1 MKNTLLPGTGVNRFL
16 PILCI
21 LVLSVYSL
29 PVQSQPIEELRAV
42 KITNVDSQVLFSD
55 EAIAAAM
62 DFLAAT
68 GINAV
73 LPVVQNAGWT
83 QYPSEV
89 MEREFGVRMD
99 PRLAGRDPLG
109 VLVREARRV
118 GIEVYPWFEYG
129 FASIYSGGTPPH
141 GGHIIAKNPHWA
153 TFDRNGNHC
162 TKNGFDWMNGIH
174 PEVQDYIIALA
185 MEIIDTYDIDGIE
198 FSDRMPAM
206 PVECGYDDFTTALYR
221 SEHEGADPPFNFRN
235 TAWRTWRAGKLNDF
249 YARVRDSVKTRDP
262 ELFVA
267 SSPSVYPWAFNEYL
281 QDSRTWISN
290 GTIDHWIPQFY
301 RQNLAAYQI
310 EVDRAV
316 EQAGDRPD
324 ILIAGILMNVG
335 SYTVPVDTL
344 RLFMESNRAAG
355 IRGEGFFFYE
365 GLRKNG
371 NELAGFLREE
381 YYHSPALIPGR
392 DGFVRRPA
400 ATIRRPDSPEA
411 AVAGSWSASGI
422 AGFNGPVWVFNPE
435 GPSSGSITYPLNVPE
450 EAWYDL
456 YVWTTPG
463 ESFTDTLQ
471 IIPGSVSGITLQYTV
486 ETGDGGPLQIPV
498 GNGGWQHAG
507 TLYLD
512 SSTVDTG
519 VTILSTGVDGKPA
532 AADAVMAAVNR
543 KLSPGTAVSID
554 QERIAQRM
562 HPGSATIEVNYP
574 NPFNPT
580 TTIVYSVT
588 EPSRIRITVHDL
600 LGRTVAIL
608 ADAPA
613 TPGRYTVMFDAAGY
627 ASGLYVVRIYTDG
640 KPAGSRKIMLIR

>member
-1 MKNTLLPGTGVNRFL
+1 MINRLQPRSGVDVFIPVLL
-16 PILCI
+16 I
-21 LVLSVYSL
+21 LVLSAYPRL
-29 PVQSQPIEELRAV
+29 VQSQPIEELRAV

-83 QYPSEV
+83 QYPSDV
-89 MEREFGVRMD
+89 MEREFGVRID
-99 PRLAGRDPLG
+99 PRFAGRDPLG

-141 GGHIIAKNPHWA
+141 GGHIIAKKPHWA
-153 TFDRNGNHC
+153 TLNRSGNHC

-174 PEVQDYIIALA
+174 PEVQDHIIELA
-185 MEIIDTYDIDGIE
+185 MEIIDNYDIDGIE

-206 PVECGYDDFTTALYR
+206 PVECGYDEYTTILYR
-221 SEHEGADPPFNFRN
+221 GEHKGEDPPFNFRN
-235 TAWRTWRAGKLNDF
+235 PEWRTWRAGKLNDF

-281 QDSRTWISN
+281 QDPPAWISN

-316 EQAGDRPD
+316 EQAGNRAD

-335 SYTVPVDTL
+335 SYTVPVDSL

-371 NELAGFLREE
+371 NELAGFLKEE
-381 YYHSPALIPGR
+381 FYTEAALIPGR
-392 DGFVRRPA
+392 DGFERRPPA
-400 ATIRRPDSPEA
+400 SIRRPESG
-411 AVAGSWSASGI
+411 GSDITGTWIPSDI
-422 AGFNGPVWVFNPE
+422 PGFE
-435 GPSSGSITYPLNVPE
+435 GSVYISGSQGSGNGAISYRPE
-450 EAWYDL
+450 IAEDAWHDL
-456 YVWTTPG
+456 YIWTTPG
-463 ESFTDTLQ
+463 EGFTDTLRVTT
-471 IIPGSVSGITLQYTV
+471 G
-486 ETGDGGPLQIPV
+486 TGDTATLGVPV
-498 GNGGWQHAG
+498 GEGGWQHAG
-507 TLYLD
+507 SIYLE
-512 SSTVDTG
+512 SSTEQPSIS
-519 VTILSTGVDGKPA
+519 ILSEGTDGLPA
-532 AADAVMAAVNR
+532 VADAVMAAINR
-543 KLSPGTAVSID
+543 KLSPGTAVSIE
-554 QERIAQRM
+554 QERIAERM
-562 HPGSATIEVNYP
+562 HPGSATIRVNYP

-580 TTIVYSVT
+580 TTIVYSVP

-600 LGRTVAIL
+600 LGRTVATL
-608 ADAPA
+608 TDAA
-613 TPGRYTVMFDAAGY
+613 ASPGRHSVMFDAAGY
-627 ASGLYVVRIYTDG
+627 ASGLYMVRIYTDG

>member
-1 MKNTLLPGTGVNRFL
+1 MKNTLQPCAGAAGFL
-16 PILCI
+16 SILGI
-21 LVLSVYSL
+21 LVLQFFPMYVH
-29 PVQSQPIEELRAV
+29 SQPLEELRAV

-83 QYPSEV
+83 QYPSDV
-89 MEREFGVRMD
+89 MEQEFGVRID
-99 PRLAGRDPLG
+99 PRLAGRDPLA

-141 GGHIIAKNPHWA
+141 GGHIIAEKPHWA
-153 TFDRNGNHC
+153 TLNRSGNHC

-174 PEVQDYIIALA
+174 PEVQDFIIALA
-185 MEIIDTYDIDGIE
+185 MEIIHNYDIDGIE

-206 PVECGYDDFTTALYR
+206 PVECGYDDYTTILYR
-221 SEHEGADPPFNFRN
+221 GEHKGEDPPYNFRN
-235 TAWRTWRAGKLNDF
+235 PAWRTWRAGKLNDF

-281 QDSRTWISN
+281 QDSQAWISN

-316 EQAGDRPD
+316 EQAGERSD

-355 IRGEGFFFYE
+355 IRGEGYFFYE
-365 GLRKNG
+365 GFRRNG
-371 NELAGFLREE
+371 DELATFLRGEFYGE
-381 YYHSPALIPGR
+381 PALIPGR
-392 DGFVRRPA
+392 DGFLRRPPA
-400 ATIRRPDSPEA
+400 IIRRPESD
-411 AVAGSWSASGI
+411 GSSLSGNWI
-422 AGFNGPVWVFNPE
+422 TTGTPGFDGPVWVFDRQ
-435 GPSSGSITYPLNVPE
+435 GSGSGAIGYQVDVAEN
-450 EAWYDL
+450 AWYDL
-456 YVWTTPG
+456 YIWTTPG
-463 ESFTDTLQ
+463 GELTDTLV
-471 IIPGSVSGITLQYTV
+471 VSAG
-486 ETGDGGPLQIPV
+486 TGDAATLLVPV
-498 GNGGWQHAG
+498 ADGGWQHAG
-507 TLYLD
+507 TIFLE
-512 SSTVDTG
+512 TVTEHPSI
-519 VTILSTGVDGKPA
+519 VILSEGTDGLPA

-543 KLSPGTAVSID
+543 KLSPDTAVSID
-554 QERIAQRM
+554 EELIAEQM
-562 HPGSATIEVNYP
+562 HPVSARIEKNFP
-574 NPFNPT
+574 NPFNPS
-580 TTIVYSVT
+580 TTIAYTVFDA
-588 EPSRIRITVHDL
+588 SRIRITVHDL
-600 LGRTVAIL
+600 LGRHLETL
-608 ADAPA
+608 TDSPKH
-613 TPGRYTVMFDAAGY
+613 TGRHGVSFHAAGY
-627 ASGLYVVRIYTDG
+627 ASGLYMIRIHANGIAVGTH
-640 KPAGSRKIMLIR
+640 RVMLVK